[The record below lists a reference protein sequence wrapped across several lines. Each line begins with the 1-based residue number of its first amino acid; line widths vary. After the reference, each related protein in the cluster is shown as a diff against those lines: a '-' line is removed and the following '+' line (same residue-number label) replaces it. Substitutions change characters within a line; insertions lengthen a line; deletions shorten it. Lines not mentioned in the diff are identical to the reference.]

1 MKSSYPHLPK
11 GLSPVTDRKL
21 ESLIA
26 YAQGLAQKSGMTIRH
41 GSIFAKVLTRN
52 DDSGRHGVLIP
63 TEVYEFFPDLRI
75 PDPSVNATTHFQ
87 SFDCVGNRSE
97 ELAFKYY
104 QRYPERRIT
113 CLNSKFSDRDHGLR
127 LGIFFKGQRSDGTTC
142 YYTDA
147 VIEHHDAEFSRLCSL
162 AFGDEVTIAEGA
174 FVLREIGTGDFA
186 SDDALDDLL
195 ERFDAIR
202 DSGWIDSRRTGTTG
216 IGHTFESLVGVK
228 ENNDQRA
235 DFRGI
240 EIKCSL
246 IKGPGDTGGKIN
258 LFQKVPRWVNRIRSI
273 ERIRLIG
280 QQGEDGRFK
289 CHSQVTTS
297 ENNLGLWL
305 REDRLSQK
313 IDLLKDQIAIGD
325 WQFAV
330 LAKRL
335 LEKHSRA
342 VFVKGKVAESA
353 GKQRFHYQ
361 ELVYCEQPSIERFV
375 ELVRGRR
382 IVFEFLMSEEDRGHV
397 RNHGYPWRLLNASSL
412 SDLFALRIRL
422 R

>member
-1 MKSSYPHLPK
+1 M
-11 GLSPVTDRKL
+11 TDRKL
-21 ESLIA
+21 ESLVA
-26 YAQGLAQKSGMTIRH
+26 YAQGLAQKSGVAIRH
-41 GSIFAKVLTRN
+41 GSIFAKVLTSN

-63 TEVYEFFPDLRI
+63 TEVYEFFPDLII
-75 PDPSVNATTHFQ
+75 PDPSVNATTHFH
-87 SFDCVGNRSE
+87 SFDCVSNGNE
-97 ELAFKYY
+97 ELAYKYY

-127 LGIFFKGQRSDGTTC
+127 VGLFLKSQRSDGTTC
-142 YYTDA
+142 YFTD
-147 VIEHHDAEFSRLCSL
+147 VVVEHRDNEFSRLCSL
-162 AFGDEVTIAEGA
+162 AFGDEATLAEGA
-174 FVLREIGTGDFA
+174 FVLREIGTGDFV

-195 ERFDAIR
+195 GRFDAIR

-216 IGHTFESLVGVK
+216 IGHTFESLVGIK

-246 IKGPGDTGGKIN
+246 IKGPGDAGGKIN
-258 LFQKVPRWVNRIRSI
+258 LFQKVPRWANRIRSI

-305 REDRLSQK
+305 REDRNLQQ
-313 IDLLKDQIAIGD
+313 IDLLKNQMAIGD
-325 WQFAV
+325 WQFTS
-330 LAKRL
+330 LADRL
-335 LEKHSRA
+335 REKHARA
-342 VFVKGKVAESA
+342 VFVKGEARESG
-353 GKQRFHYQ
+353 GKQRFQYK

-382 IVFEFLMSEEDRGHV
+382 IVFEFLMSEEDRGRV
-397 RNHGYPWRLLNASSL
+397 RNHGYPWRLLSASNL